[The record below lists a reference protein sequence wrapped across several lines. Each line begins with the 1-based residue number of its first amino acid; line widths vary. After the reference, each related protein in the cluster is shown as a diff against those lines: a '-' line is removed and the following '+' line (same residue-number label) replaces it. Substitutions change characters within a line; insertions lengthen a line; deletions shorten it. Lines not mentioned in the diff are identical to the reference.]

1 MGNKSIIT
9 EELKKELNE
18 LRKSLGWVAD
28 TMVDEK
34 NPIFNYL
41 MNGLMFVDEAA
52 RIANGEHR
60 LNEKWLHYYADR
72 CD

>member
-1 MGNKSIIT
+1 MNNKSIIT
-9 EELKKELNE
+9 EELKKELIE
-18 LRKSLGWVAD
+18 LRKTLVCVAD
-28 TMVDEK
+28 MVDEK
-34 NPIFNYL
+34 NPVYNYF

-72 CD
+72 CN